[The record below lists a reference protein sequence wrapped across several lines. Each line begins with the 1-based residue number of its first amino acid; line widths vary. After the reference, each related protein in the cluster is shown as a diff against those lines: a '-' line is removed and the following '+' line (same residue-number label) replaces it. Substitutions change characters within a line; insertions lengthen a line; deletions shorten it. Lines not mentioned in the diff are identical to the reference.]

1 MIRGGYA
8 MDLNSIQSPRDLKK
22 LQIKELENL
31 CGDIRTFL
39 INSIS
44 NTGGHLASN
53 LGVVEL
59 TVALHM
65 VFNVPTDKIIWD
77 VGHQAYVHK
86 ILTGRARQF
95 RDLRRKNG
103 LSGFPK
109 SNESPSDAFNTGHA
123 STSISAALGYC
134 AARDLQ
140 QGKYHV
146 AAVIGDGSMTGGLSY
161 EAINNAG
168 RSNTN
173 LLVVLN
179 DNQMSISRNVGAL
192 SRYLNEFRTAP
203 AYIDAKADVSKA
215 LDRLP
220 VVGRRLK
227 HFIERTKGGIKYFLA
242 PGGMFEELGFT
253 YIGPVDGHNLK
264 DLISVLQKVKKMDGP
279 VLLHVYTV
287 KGKGYGKAEVS
298 PEDFHGVESF
308 RVETGE
314 PIVAKQRDT
323 YTDIFGKTIIELAE
337 KHPQIAA
344 ITAAMPSGV
353 GLNAFAARFPSQLF
367 DVGIAEE
374 HAVTF
379 AAGMAKGGIVPFVAI
394 YSTFLQRA
402 YDQILHDVCMQN
414 LHVIFAVDRAG
425 IVGADGET
433 HQGLFDIDY
442 LWLPNMTILSPA
454 NEWEMV
460 NMLKFAFFH
469 SGPVAL
475 RYPKSPVSQALI
487 NRNEPIKYGKSDI
500 ISQGQGFA
508 ILAVGSMMEQ
518 AYRVYERL
526 KASGHNPGLI
536 NARFVKPIDINMAK
550 SLSHYR
556 NVFVIEEHELSGGFG
571 AKLLSALNEE
581 NINTRNITRF
591 ALPDVFIEQGSR
603 GDILKQY
610 GLDAVSITNRI
621 LKTI

>member
-1 MIRGGYA
+1 
-8 MDLNSIQSPRDLKK
+8 MDLNTIKSPKDLKK
-22 LQIKELENL
+22 LQIKELEGL
-31 CGDIRTFL
+31 CADIRAFL
-39 INSIS
+39 ISSVS

-59 TVALHM
+59 TVALHT

-95 RDLRRKNG
+95 KDLRRQNG

-109 SNESPSDAFNTGHA
+109 SHESPCDAFNTGHA

-140 QGKYHV
+140 QAKYHV

-168 RSNTN
+168 RSNSN
-173 LLVVLN
+173 LLVILN

-203 AYIDAKADVSKA
+203 AYIGAKADVNRA

-220 VVGRRLK
+220 VLGKPLK
-227 HFIERTKGGIKYFLA
+227 RIIDRAKGGIKYILA
-242 PGGMFEELGFT
+242 PGGIFEELGFT
-253 YIGPVDGHNLK
+253 YIGPVDGHNLS
-264 DLISVLQKVKKMDGP
+264 DLLSVLQRVKKMEGP

-287 KGKGYGKAEVS
+287 KGKGYDKAEVS
-298 PEDFHGVESF
+298 PENFHGVESF

-314 PIVAKQRDT
+314 PIVARRSDT
-323 YTDIFGKTIIELAE
+323 FTDAFGKALVELAQ
-337 KHPQIAA
+337 KHPRLAA
-344 ITAAMPSGV
+344 ITAAMPAGV
-353 GLNAFAARFPSQLF
+353 GLGAFAEKFPERLF

-379 AAGMAKGGIVPFVAI
+379 AAGLAKGGIVPFVAV

-442 LWLPNMTILSPA
+442 MWLPNMVIMAPC
-454 NEWEMV
+454 NEWETV
-460 NMLKFAFFH
+460 NMMKFAFFH
-469 SGPVAL
+469 DGPVAV
-475 RYPKSPVSQALI
+475 RYPKGSAPRILTNRSEPVKL
-487 NRNEPIKYGKSDI
+487 GKSDVI
-500 ISQGQGFA
+500 HTGEGFA
-508 ILAVGSMMEQ
+508 LLAVGSMMEQ
-518 AYRVYERL
+518 AHKAYERL
-526 KASGHNPGLI
+526 LALGHNPGLI
-536 NARFVKPIDINMAK
+536 NARFVKPIDMAMARG
-550 SLSHYR
+550 LSGYR
-556 NVFVIEEHELSGGFG
+556 HVFIMEEHVLSGGYG

-581 NINTRNITRF
+581 GANTKHIHRF
-591 ALPDVFIEQGSR
+591 ALPDMFIEQGGR
-603 GDILKQY
+603 GEILRQY
-610 GLDAVSITNRI
+610 GLDASSIANRI
-621 LKTI
+621 LKTL